1 MSPTPQHSS
10 IDRRAFLTRMA
21 GVGGAAL
28 ASAYALP
35 AWAESLGDGPLAAA
49 WRDQIGL
56 QLFTVRDRFPTDY
69 AGTLQAVAKMGYK
82 EVQPTMNYGGRTPA
96 EVKAILE
103 QNGLTAPT
111 THVSPPM
118 GADFE
123 RTLADYASMGHKY
136 TTVRISTE
144 GRGPGGGG
152 GQRPAGAPG
161 DGRAPAAAG
170 ASAARPAPGVGG
182 APQAAGAGAPPAG
195 GAAVPGAAGATRPPA
210 PPQTLDGVKRT
221 AEALNE
227 AGRITRK
234 HGLKVIVHNHTVE
247 FAPLADSSQRPY
259 DVFLA
264 ETDPSLVAME
274 LDIGWAAVAG
284 VKALDLFRQA
294 PGRFEVWHVKDIT
307 GLAALE
313 GKTQQ
318 ERQRAAQIVPVGQG
332 EVDYKSI
339 FAQAEAAGLKHFYVE
354 QDSAP
359 ASGDS
364 LAAAAAS
371 FQALAK
377 VLEGR

>member
-1 MSPTPQHSS
+1 MSPTSAPPS
-10 IDRRAFLTRMA
+10 IDRRAFLTRLA

-28 ASAYALP
+28 ASTYALP
-35 AWAESLGDGPLAAA
+35 AWADSLGDGAMAAA

-56 QLFTVRDRFPTDY
+56 QLYTVRDRFPTDY
-69 AGTLQAVAKMGYK
+69 AGTLQAVAKIGYK
-82 EVQPTMNYGGRTPA
+82 QVQPTMNYGGKSPA
-96 EVKAILE
+96 EVKAILD
-103 QNGLTAPT
+103 QAGLTAPT

-118 GADFE
+118 GPDFE
-123 RTLADYASMGHKY
+123 RILADYASIGHRY
-136 TTVRISTE
+136 TTVRIDTE
-144 GRGPGGGG
+144 GRGGGGG
-152 GQRPAGAPG
+152 GRPAGAAPAG
-161 DGRAPAAAG
+161 APPEGAPAAGAPAG
-170 ASAARPAPGVGG
+170 SGG
-182 APQAAGAGAPPAG
+182 APPAAGAAGAPTPRAAGAGAPRG
-195 GAAVPGAAGATRPPA
+195 QRPPP
-210 PPQTLDGVKRT
+210 PPQKLDAVKRT
-221 AEALNE
+221 ADALNQ
-227 AGRITRK
+227 AGRITQK
-234 HGLKVIVHNHTVE
+234 HGLKVIVHNHTIE

-313 GKTQQ
+313 GKTQA

-364 LAAAAAS
+364 LAAAATS
-371 FQALAK
+371 FQHLAK
-377 VLEGR
+377 MLA

>member
-1 MSPTPQHSS
+1 MSPTPPHSS
-10 IDRRAFLTRMA
+10 LDRRAFLTRLA
-21 GVGGAAL
+21 GAGGAAL

-35 AWAESLGDGPLAAA
+35 AWADSLGEGARAAA

-69 AGTLQAVAKMGYK
+69 AGTLQAVAKIGYK
-82 EVQPTMNYGGRTPA
+82 QVQPTMSYGGKSPA
-96 EVKAILE
+96 EVKAILDAA
-103 QNGLTAPT
+103 GLTAPT

-118 GADFE
+118 GPDFE
-123 RTLADYASMGHKY
+123 RRLDEYASIGHRY
-136 TTVRISTE
+136 TTVRIDTE
-144 GRGPGGGG
+144 GRGGGGG
-152 GQRPAGAPG
+152 GRPAGAPAG
-161 DGRAPAAAG
+161 APASAGGAAPAAGAAGAPAPGAAG
-170 ASAARPAPGVGG
+170 ASAPRG
-182 APQAAGAGAPPAG
+182 QRSPPS
-195 GAAVPGAAGATRPPA
+195 
-210 PPQTLDGVKRT
+210 PQTLDGVKRT
-221 AEALNE
+221 ADALNQ
-227 AGRITRK
+227 AGRITQK
-234 HGLKVIVHNHTVE
+234 HGLKVIVHNHTIE
-247 FAPLADSSQRPY
+247 FAPLADSTQRPY

-313 GKTQQ
+313 GKTQA

-332 EVDYKSI
+332 EVDYKPI

-371 FQALAK
+371 FQHLAK
-377 VLEGR
+377 VLA

>member
-1 MSPTPQHSS
+1 MSTTPLHSP
-10 IDRRAFLTRMA
+10 IDRRTFLTRLA

-28 ASAYALP
+28 VGAHALP
-35 AWAESLGDGPLAAA
+35 AWAESLGDGPVAAA

-56 QLFTVRDRFPTDY
+56 QLYTVRDRFPTDY
-69 AGTLQAVAKMGYK
+69 AGTLQAVAKIGYK
-82 EVQPTMNYGGRTPA
+82 QVQPTMSYGGKSSA
-96 EVKAILE
+96 EVKAILDAA
-103 QNGLTAPT
+103 GLTAPT

-118 GADFE
+118 GPDFE
-123 RTLADYASMGHKY
+123 RILADYASMGHRY
-136 TTVRISTE
+136 TTVRIDTE
-144 GRGPGGGG
+144 GRGRG

-161 DGRAPAAAG
+161 AVGAQPAPGAAG
-170 ASAARPAPGVGG
+170 APAPG
-182 APQAAGAGAPPAG
+182 AAGAGAPRAPRPA
-195 GAAVPGAAGATRPPA
+195 P

-221 AEALNE
+221 ADALNQ
-227 AGRITRK
+227 AGRITQK
-234 HGLKVIVHNHTVE
+234 HGLKVIVHNHTIE

-313 GKTQQ
+313 VKTQA

-332 EVDYKSI
+332 EVDYKPI

-371 FQALAK
+371 FQHLAK
-377 VLEGR
+377 VLA

>member
-1 MSPTPQHSS
+1 MSPTPPRSS
-10 IDRRAFLTRMA
+10 IDRRAFLTRLA

-28 ASAYALP
+28 VGARAVP
-35 AWAESLGDGPLAAA
+35 AWAESLGDGSLAAA

-56 QLFTVRDRFPTDY
+56 QLYTVRDRFPTDY
-69 AGTLQAVAKMGYK
+69 AGTLQAVAKIGYK
-82 EVQPTMNYGGRTPA
+82 QVQPTMSYGGKSPA
-96 EVKAILE
+96 EVKAILDAA
-103 QNGLTAPT
+103 GLTAPT

-118 GADFE
+118 GPDFE
-123 RTLADYASMGHKY
+123 RRLDEYASIGHRY
-136 TTVRISTE
+136 TTVRIDTE
-144 GRGPGGGG
+144 GRGGGAG
-152 GQRPAGAPG
+152 GQRPAAAPTGAGGAP
-161 DGRAPAAAG
+161 PAAAG
-170 ASAARPAPGVGG
+170 AGV
-182 APQAAGAGAPPAG
+182 PPVAG
-195 GAAVPGAAGATRPPA
+195 GAAAGAPRAPRAAP

-221 AEALNE
+221 ADALNQ
-227 AGRITRK
+227 AGRITQK
-234 HGLKVIVHNHTVE
+234 HGLKVIVHNHTIE

-274 LDIGWAAVAG
+274 LDIGWASVAG

-313 GKTQQ
+313 GKTQA

-332 EVDYKSI
+332 EVDYKPI

-354 QDSAP
+354 QDTAP

-371 FQALAK
+371 FQHLAK
-377 VLEGR
+377 VLG

>member
-1 MSPTPQHSS
+1 MSPSSPPHSL
-10 IDRRAFLTRMA
+10 DRRTFLTRLA

-35 AWAESLGDGPLAAA
+35 AWAESLGDGALAAA

-56 QLFTVRDRFPTDY
+56 QLFTVRDRFPADY
-69 AGTLQAVAKMGYK
+69 AGTLQAVAKIGYK
-82 EVQPTMNYGGRTPA
+82 QVQPTMNYGGKSPA
-96 EVKAILE
+96 EVKAILDGA
-103 QNGLTAPT
+103 GLTAPT
-111 THVSPPM
+111 THVSPAM

-123 RTLADYASMGHKY
+123 RTLDDYATIGHRY

-144 GRGPGGGG
+144 GRGGGGERPAGAAAGTGGAPAGGGG
-152 GQRPAGAPG
+152 GAGASPAAG
-161 DGRAPAAAG
+161 AAAG
-170 ASAARPAPGVGG
+170 APRG
-182 APQAAGAGAPPAG
+182 
-195 GAAVPGAAGATRPPA
+195 TRPPA

-221 AEALNE
+221 ADALNQ
-227 AGRITRK
+227 AGRITQK
-234 HGLKVIVHNHTVE
+234 HGLKVIVHNHTSE

-259 DVFLA
+259 DVLLA
-264 ETDPSLVAME
+264 ETDPALVAME

-313 GKTQQ
+313 GKTQA

-332 EVDYKSI
+332 EIDYKPI
-339 FAQAEAAGLKHFYVE
+339 FAQAETAGLKHFYVE

-364 LAAAAAS
+364 LAAAATS
-371 FQALAK
+371 FGALVK
-377 VLEGR
+377 VLG

>member
-1 MSPTPQHSS
+1 MSPISPPSS
-10 IDRRAFLTRMA
+10 IDRRAFLTRLA

-28 ASAYALP
+28 VGAHAIP
-35 AWAESLGDGPLAAA
+35 AWAESLGDAHMAAA

-56 QLFTVRDRFPTDY
+56 QLYTVRDRFPTDY
-69 AGTLQAVAKMGYK
+69 AGTLQAVAKIGYK
-82 EVQPTMNYGGRTPA
+82 QVQPTMSYGGKSPA
-96 EVKAILE
+96 EVKAILAE
-103 QNGLTAPT
+103 NGLTAPT
-111 THVSPPM
+111 THVSPAM

-123 RTLADYASMGHKY
+123 RTLDDYASIGHRY
-136 TTVRISTE
+136 TTVRINTE
-144 GRGPGGGG
+144 GRGGGAG
-152 GQRPAGAPG
+152 GQRPAGVG
-161 DGRAPAAAG
+161 GVPAAAG
-170 ASAARPAPGVGG
+170 GTG
-182 APQAAGAGAPPAG
+182 APAAGAASGAPRGP
-195 GAAVPGAAGATRPPA
+195 RPPA
-210 PPQTLDGVKRT
+210 PAQTLDGVKRT
-221 AEALNE
+221 AAALNE
-227 AGRITRK
+227 AGRITQK

-332 EVDYKSI
+332 EVDYKPI

-364 LAAAAAS
+364 LAAAATS
-371 FQALAK
+371 YGALVK
-377 VLEGR
+377 VLG